1 MSQQESQQT
10 QQESSFFQ
18 QVADARSQLNS
29 MNLASHDNDS
39 QSGCSSPELE
49 ADSSRA
55 SIASLQTPPSPA
67 SNAEDTFVADSF
79 VYAFDIDGV
88 LVRGGKAIPEAI
100 QAMKVLN
107 GENEYGIK
115 V

>member
-1 MSQQESQQT
+1 MSQQQSNQAQNESALFD
-10 QQESSFFQ
+10 E
-18 QVADARSQLNS
+18 VANARAQLQNFS
-29 MNLASHDNDS
+29 LGHHDSDSHS
-39 QSGCSSPELE
+39 ACSSPDLE
-49 ADSSRA
+49 VDSSRA
-55 SIASLQTPPSPA
+55 SIASIQTPPSPA
-67 SNAEDTFVADSF
+67 SQADDSMVADSF

-88 LVRGGKAIPEAI
+88 LVRGGKAIPEAL